1 MVEFQ
6 GRPFGK
12 DHDIVS
18 RQKALV
24 RLSHQFAKNAFPPV
38 PHHCIAQPAPHHDS
52 DPGIPQTGTAGN
64 HVKESRRNALSFP
77 FDSLEVLCFFQE
89 YRRAP

>member
-6 GRPFGK
+6 RRPLGK
-12 DHDIVS
+12 NDNIIAL
-18 RQKALV
+18 RKALV
-24 RLSHQFAKNAFPPV
+24 RVSHQFPKNAFPSV
-38 PHHCIAQPAPHHDS
+38 THHRIAQPTPHHDS
-52 DPGIPQTGTAGN
+52 DPAIPKAGTAGN

-77 FDSLEVLCFFQE
+77 FDSLEVFCFFQE

>member
-1 MVEFQ
+1 MLEFQ
-6 GRPFGK
+6 RRPFRK
-12 DHDIVS
+12 NDNIMVL
-18 RQKALV
+18 QKILV
-24 RLSHQFAKNAFPPV
+24 RVSHQFPKNAFPPI

-52 DPGIPQTGTAGN
+52 DPGLPKSGRAGN

-77 FDSLEVLCFFQE
+77 FDSLEVFCFFQE